1 MWSFSTSM
9 AAVNRLRGNG
19 IPMGNEN
26 LEGDGDFITH
36 YDNPVEDDIV
46 PIINNL
52 ELLKQEV

>member
-1 MWSFSTSM
+1 M
-9 AAVNRLRGNG
+9 AAVNRLRGDG

-36 YDNPVEDDIV
+36 YDNPVEDDIDS
-46 PIINNL
+46 IINNL

>member
-9 AAVNRLRGNG
+9 ASVNRLRGND

-52 ELLKQEV
+52 RVV

>member
-1 MWSFSTSM
+1 M

-26 LEGDGDFITH
+26 LEGDGDFITY